1 MSNYPCHFCLV
12 TRNNLADL
20 NLQINDMISQTHN
33 NMQQYYNQDSGKSVC
48 IENMSNFFWKLP

>member
-20 NLQINDMISQTHN
+20 NLQINDMISQTHD
-33 NMQQYYNQDSGKSVC
+33 NMQQYYDRDSGKSIC
-48 IENMSNFFWKLP
+48 IENMSNFF